1 MYCIK
6 CQNFMDISNNLSFIN
21 DNENNIESSDYETSL
36 DKNDLLTKKDI
47 TDILNGKDKN
57 IYDKINNVNDI
68 KNNMYFEELD
78 DKDKNIIIN
87 KYFEFINKNNSDNVK
102 NTYFYC
108 SNCGYS
114 EIIKNNTV
122 IFSKNTKVKDNEL
135 LNENFLNYKYDQTL
149 PTTKKYNC
157 LDDKCPTHKDPAI
170 KNAIFY
176 RIEKTYEI
184 KYICTICNSYWKT
197 SL

>member
-1 MYCIK
+1 
-6 CQNFMDISNNLSFIN
+6 MDISNNLSFIN
-21 DNENNIESSDYETSL
+21 DNENNNNMESSDYETSL

-47 TDILNGKDKN
+47 VDIVNGKEKN
-57 IYDKINNVNDI
+57 IYEKINNVNDI
-68 KNNMYFEELD
+68 KNNIYFEELN

-87 KYFEFINKNNSDNVK
+87 KYFEYINKNNSDNAK

-122 IFSKNTKVKDNEL
+122 IFSKSTKVKDNEL
-135 LNENFLNYKYDQTL
+135 LNENFLNYKYDKTL
-149 PTTKKYNC
+149 PSTKKYNC
-157 LDDKCPTHKDPAI
+157 LNEKCTTHKNPSI

-176 RIEKTYEI
+176 RIENSFEI
-184 KYICTICNSYWKT
+184 KYICCICNAYWKT
-197 SL
+197 S